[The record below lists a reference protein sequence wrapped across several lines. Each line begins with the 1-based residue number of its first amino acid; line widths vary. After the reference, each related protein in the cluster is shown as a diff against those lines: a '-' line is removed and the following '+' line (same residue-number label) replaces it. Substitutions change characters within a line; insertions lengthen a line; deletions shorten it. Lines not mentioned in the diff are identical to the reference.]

1 MEPQPQLRMRQ
12 VHLDFHTAGMIPDVG
27 ADWDADAFVDT
38 LKRAHVNS
46 ITCFA
51 RCHHG
56 YLYYTPTRYADVVHP
71 SLTRNLLGEQVEAC
85 HRAGIRAPIYVTVG
99 WDELSAA
106 RHPEWLE
113 VTPEGIRGQHSP
125 LAARWKKLCLN
136 SPYLDFVW
144 DQTMEVM
151 DLLGD
156 EVDGFFFDIIHQ
168 GECVCPYCL
177 AGMAAQGLDAG
188 RTEHRQRYARQV
200 LEAYH
205 RRFGSGVLA
214 RKPDLTVFHNSGH
227 IAAGLRPVLDTYTH
241 LEIESLPS
249 TGEWGYNHYPIT
261 VRYAHALGKPHLGM
275 TGKFHTAWGDFGS
288 FKNQA
293 ALEFECFQMLAAG
306 AACSI
311 GDQLHPRGR
320 LNEPAYTLIGKV
332 YASVEAK
339 EPWCVGAVPKAD
351 VAVFN
356 VEAVGKEDG
365 RVDSSHSGALRM
377 LLEGHHQFAF
387 VDGLADWTAYRVLV
401 LPDKVPL
408 DEALAEKVR
417 DYLAR
422 GGKVIA
428 SYRSGLT
435 PDGSRFALPEFG
447 LEYLGD
453 APYSPDYLRPLA
465 DLAAP
470 LADTEYVMYDQ
481 GAQVRPDVGTAVLA
495 ETWASYFNRTW
506 DHFCSHRQ
514 TPPDPTHRLEYPSI
528 TINAAGNVIYVAH
541 PIFCGYRRQAV
552 RWYKAL
558 FLSALAMLLPDPLVT
573 CQAPSSAHVTILGQA
588 EQGRTVVHLLH
599 YIPERR
605 GLEFDTIEDVIPL
618 YNIPLAFKTAQRPGR
633 VYLAPGGEDVAF
645 SYEDGYVRLVVPE
658 VVGHQMVVAE

>member
-1 MEPQPQLRMRQ
+1 
-12 VHLDFHTAGMIPDVG
+12 
-27 ADWDADAFVDT
+27 
-38 LKRAHVNS
+38 
-46 ITCFA
+46 
-51 RCHHG
+51 
-56 YLYYTPTRYADVVHP
+56 
-71 SLTRNLLGEQVEAC
+71 
-85 HRAGIRAPIYVTVG
+85 
-99 WDELSAA
+99 
-106 RHPEWLE
+106 
-113 VTPEGIRGQHSP
+113 
-125 LAARWKKLCLN
+125 
-136 SPYLDFVW
+136 
-144 DQTMEVM
+144 MEVM

-156 EVDGFFFDIIHQ
+156 EVDGFFFDYQ
-168 GECVCPYCL
+168 PPGRVRLPL
-177 AGMAAQGLDAG
+177 LSGGDGARGSTPAGPSTGSATPTGAG
-188 RTEHRQRYARQV
+188 SVHGALGSACWRARRTSRVSQ
-200 LEAYH
+200 
-205 RRFGSGVLA
+205 
-214 RKPDLTVFHNSGH
+214 PGH

-428 SYRSGLT
+428 R
-435 PDGSRFALPEFG
+435 
-447 LEYLGD
+447 
-453 APYSPDYLRPLA
+453 
-465 DLAAP
+465 
-470 LADTEYVMYDQ
+470 
-481 GAQVRPDVGTAVLA
+481 TA
-495 ETWASYFNRTW
+495 
-506 DHFCSHRQ
+506 
-514 TPPDPTHRLEYPSI
+514 
-528 TINAAGNVIYVAH
+528 
-541 PIFCGYRRQAV
+541 
-552 RWYKAL
+552 
-558 FLSALAMLLPDPLVT
+558 
-573 CQAPSSAHVTILGQA
+573 
-588 EQGRTVVHLLH
+588 
-599 YIPERR
+599 R
-605 GLEFDTIEDVIPL
+605 G
-618 YNIPLAFKTAQRPGR
+618 
-633 VYLAPGGEDVAF
+633 
-645 SYEDGYVRLVVPE
+645 
-658 VVGHQMVVAE
+658 